1 MTDAEIW
8 QSAVNTWETGAAEL
22 LRLKETVDPSAFQEC
37 VKVIANCKG
46 RILTAGVGTS
56 GAAAKKIAHTLCC
69 VERPA
74 YFLSPGDAVH
84 GELGAAQKGDV
95 AIVISKGGGTHE
107 IVHILPALRA
117 KGVYIIGVTE
127 NEHSMLAQKSDL
139 LMKVKIQREADSF
152 NMLAT
157 TSTLTV
163 IALFDAVAIALME
176 YTHYTKE
183 QFALIHPGG
192 AVGERLLRNNY

>member
-1 MTDAEIW
+1 MTDGEIW
-8 QSAVNTWETGAAEL
+8 AKALYTWEVGAKEL
-22 LRLKETVDPSAFQEC
+22 LRLRDAIDPSAFLTC
-37 VKVIANCKG
+37 VKVIAECKG

-56 GAAAKKIAHTLCC
+56 GAAAKKIAHTLSC
-69 VERPA
+69 VERPSF
-74 YFLSPGDAVH
+74 FLSPGDAVH

-95 AIVISKGGGTHE
+95 AIVISKGGGTRE
-107 IVHILPALRA
+107 ILNILPALQT

-127 NEHSMLAQKSDL
+127 NEDSPLAQNSNL
-139 LMKVKIQREADSF
+139 VMKVRIQREADSF

-157 TSTLTV
+157 TSTLAV
-163 IALFDAVAIALME
+163 IAVFDAVAIALME

-192 AVGERLLRNNY
+192 AVGERLSKKEP